1 MKMYFLVVRYNVLE
15 HTKSRFFTLRR
26 DVNNNDI
33 TFGRI

>member
-1 MKMYFLVVRYNVLE
+1 MEMYFLVVGCNVLE
-15 HTKSRFFTLRR
+15 HTKSRFFTLQR